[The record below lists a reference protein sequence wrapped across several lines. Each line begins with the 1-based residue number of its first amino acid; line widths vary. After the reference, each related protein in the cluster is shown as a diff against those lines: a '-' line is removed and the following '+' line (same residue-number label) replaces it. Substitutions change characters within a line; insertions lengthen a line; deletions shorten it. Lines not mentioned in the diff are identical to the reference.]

1 MILQSTI
8 NNNSYAWVRIPKTA
22 TRSYTKLLDTTNND
36 RHTKYSKIVE
46 TLDHKIPGVTV
57 VRNPHTRLISALKH
71 FCGVLH
77 AQLQNPKNNNHII
90 RYKLEHGRLNDKTV
104 DDNTRSLNMLLG

>member
-36 RHTKYSKIVE
+36 RHTEYSKIVE
-46 TLDHKIPGVTV
+46 TLDHKIPCVTV
-57 VRNPHTRLISALKH
+57 VRDPYTRFVSSMRHFLKH
-71 FCGVLH
+71 
-77 AQLQNPKNNNHII
+77 
-90 RYKLEHGRLNDKTV
+90 
-104 DDNTRSLNMLLG
+104 